1 MHVGT
6 CNAQAAVVLGCTR
19 GGTDSAE
26 EKWEVLVC
34 VGDESTGSTRT
45 HHFVVVGASAVL
57 PDVDDQGEHGKRA
70 EKNELVCGRG
80 SMFCVVLN
88 SLALVTYIISV
99 ELIFG
104 MRGWQMAT
112 EVRS

>member
-1 MHVGT
+1 VHVGT
-6 CNAQAAVVLGCTR
+6 CRAQAAVVLGCTR
-19 GGTDSAE
+19 AGTDSAE

-45 HHFVVVGASAVL
+45 HRFVVVVVVGASAVL
-57 PDVDDQGEHGKRA
+57 PDVDDHGEHGKRA
-70 EKNELVCGRG
+70 EKNEAV
-80 SMFCVVLN
+80 CVVLN
-88 SLALVTYIISV
+88 FLALVTYIISV
-99 ELIFG
+99 ELFFE